1 MDAKELARSLQT
13 RFKGLEEAR
22 QPWLAAW
29 RELSDYMLPRKNS
42 FTGLD
47 PASTRGRSGDERIFD
62 STPSHAL
69 ELLASS
75 LGGLLTN
82 PAMPWFDIRARDP
95 DQGDAAGVRTFLQQ
109 SRERMIAL
117 FNTEDTGFQ
126 TNVHELYLDVA
137 LLGTAVMYVEADP
150 DTVVRFCTRPLGE
163 VYAAESARGTVD
175 TVYRRYTLS
184 ARQAARE
191 WGAACSDETRRKA
204 EERPDDTVEILHAVF
219 PRTDRD
225 PYGVG
230 AAHFPFAS
238 VYVETGAEHV
248 LEESGYLEMPYLVPR
263 WAKAAG
269 ETYGRGPGQ
278 TALSDTRV
286 LNAMAR
292 TALMAAEKMSD
303 PPLMV
308 PDDGFLGPVHS
319 GPGGLSY
326 YRAGS
331 PDRIEPLPVNVDLA
345 ATEKM
350 MQQRRESIRRIFL
363 GDQLTPEGP
372 AVTAT
377 EAVIRQSEKMRV
389 LGPVL
394 GRLQAEFLSPL
405 IRRVFRIM
413 LRAGALPPFPQG
425 FGPDDIEVR
434 YTSPVARSQKEF
446 EARGLARTMEYLA
459 PLVGASDP
467 FGIMDNFD
475 TDRAARHVAELFG
488 TPSDYLRPEQNV
500 AETRAAKVRATS
512 GAQATQ
518 TAVRAAAQAAEIAR
532 TLAEA
537 HTDRPSVLTDLWAML
552 AGRAASRVSASGPAS
567 ASVGSGMAE
576 SMASGLKSDV
586 SEIMTPG
593 QPASAHPAQAEPE
606 GSHVA

>member
-1 MDAKELARSLQT
+1 MHATELARSLKA
-13 RFKGLEEAR
+13 RFAGLEEAR
-22 QPWLAAW
+22 RPWLASW
-29 RELSDYMLPRKNS
+29 HELTDYMLPRKNS
-42 FTGLD
+42 FIGAD
-47 PASTRGRSGDERIFD
+47 PLVTRGRVGDERIFD

-69 ELLASS
+69 DLLASS

-95 DQGDAAGVRTFLQQ
+95 AQGDAAGVRRFLQQ
-109 SRERMIAL
+109 ARDRMIAL

-126 TNVHELYLDVA
+126 TNAHELYLDVA

-150 DTVVRFCTRPLGE
+150 DTVVSFRTRPLGE
-163 VYAAESARGTVD
+163 VFAAESVRGSVD
-175 TVYRRYTLS
+175 TVYRRYTLT

-191 WGAACSDETRRKA
+191 WGAACSDATQRMA
-204 EERPDDTVEILHAVF
+204 EERPDEKVEILHAVF

-225 PYGVG
+225 PYALG
-230 AAHFPFAS
+230 AAHFPWAS
-238 VYVETGAEHV
+238 VYVETGADHV

-331 PDRIEPLPVNVDLA
+331 PDRIEALPVTVDLA
-345 ATEKM
+345 ATERM
-350 MQQRRESIRRIFL
+350 MEQRRQSIRRIFL
-363 GDQLTPEGP
+363 GDQLAPDGP

-377 EAVIRQSEKMRV
+377 EAVIRQSERMRV

-394 GRLQAEFLSPL
+394 GRLQTEFLSPL

-413 LRAGALPPFPQG
+413 LRAGALPPFPEG

-434 YTSPVARSQKEF
+434 YTSPVARAQKEF

-459 PLVGASDP
+459 PLVGSADP
-467 FGIMDNFD
+467 FGIMDNFA

-488 TPSDYLRPEQNV
+488 TPPDYLRSEAEVTEARAHKGQA
-500 AETRAAKVRATS
+500 AETARM
-512 GAQATQ
+512 TQ
-518 TAVRAAAQAAEIAR
+518 MAAQAADVAR
-532 TLAEA
+532 VLAEA
-537 HTDRPSVLTDLWAML
+537 HTDRPSVLTDLWSLL
-552 AGRAASRVSASGPAS
+552 AARFGGGAPPGPRADEAHR
-567 ASVGSGMAE
+567 E
-576 SMASGLKSDV
+576 
-586 SEIMTPG
+586 TPG
-593 QPASAHPAQAEPE
+593 NGPDRAPEAGFGPTPANREA
-606 GSHVA
+606 SHAD

>member
-1 MDAKELARSLQT
+1 MHATELARSLKA
-13 RFKGLEEAR
+13 RFAGLEEAR
-22 QPWLAAW
+22 RPWLASW
-29 RELSDYMLPRKNS
+29 HELTDYMLPRKNS
-42 FTGLD
+42 FAGAD
-47 PASTRGRSGDERIFD
+47 PLVTRGRVGDERIFD

-69 ELLASS
+69 DLLASS

-95 DQGDAAGVRTFLQQ
+95 AQGDAAGVRTFLQQ
-109 SRERMIAL
+109 VRDRMIAL

-126 TNVHELYLDVA
+126 TNAHELYLDVV

-150 DTVVRFCTRPLGE
+150 DTVVSFRTRPLGE
-163 VYAAESARGTVD
+163 VFAAESVRGSVD
-175 TVYRRYTLS
+175 TVYRRYTLT

-191 WGAACSDETRRKA
+191 WGAACSDATRRKA
-204 EERPDDTVEILHAVF
+204 EERPDERVDILHAVF

-225 PYGVG
+225 PYALG
-230 AAHFPFAS
+230 AAHFPWAS
-238 VYVETGAEHV
+238 VYVETGADHV

-331 PDRIEPLPVNVDLA
+331 PDRIEALPVTVDLA
-345 ATEKM
+345 ATERM
-350 MQQRRESIRRIFL
+350 MEQRRQSIRRIFM
-363 GDQLTPEGP
+363 GDQLAPDGP

-377 EAVIRQSEKMRV
+377 EAVIRQSERMRV

-413 LRAGALPPFPQG
+413 LRAGALPPFPEG

-434 YTSPVARSQKEF
+434 YTSPVARAQKEF

-459 PLVGASDP
+459 PLVGSADP
-467 FGIMDNFD
+467 FGIMDNFA

-488 TPSDYLRPEQNV
+488 TPPDYLRPEAEV
-500 AETRAAKVRATS
+500 AEARAHK
-512 GAQATQ
+512 GQAAEMARMTQ
-518 TAVRAAAQAAEIAR
+518 MAAQAAEMAR
-532 TLAEA
+532 VLAEA
-537 HTDRPSVLTDLWAML
+537 HTDRPSVLTDLWSLL
-552 AGRAASRVSASGPAS
+552 AARFGGGAPPGPRAGEACRETPDNGPGHAPEAAIHPVPDDREVSHAG
-567 ASVGSGMAE
+567 
-576 SMASGLKSDV
+576 
-586 SEIMTPG
+586 
-593 QPASAHPAQAEPE
+593 
-606 GSHVA
+606 